1 LWEEVLSSQSKDQDS
16 EEETSIG
23 AAAGRVFIRV
33 VAVYAFVWLMNK
45 L

>member
-1 LWEEVLSSQSKDQDS
+1 LSSQNREQDS
-16 EEETSIG
+16 QEETSIG

-33 VAVYAFVWLMNK
+33 VVVYIFVWLMNK